1 MLLLLILAHIQPPLI
16 LLILMC
22 RLSAAAVLAS
32 RSEGAGAFLLHHA
45 KPSPVEW
52 GLATSYPPLSTGA
65 GSAWRG
71 DPPIVL
77 LICSSLLVLL
87 AGLIYVK
94 DFTLRPETP
103 KMIEIIEEIIAVIV
117 FFALPTRGLL
127 LVSVQC
133 YVCKLFELCTS
144 KCNFHQHTVGFCD
157 PGSS

>member
-32 RSEGAGAFLLHHA
+32 RSEGAGAFLHHA
-45 KPSPVEW
+45 KPLPVEW

-65 GSAWRG
+65 GSAWHG

-103 KMIEIIEEIIAVIV
+103 KMIEIIEEIIVVIV
-117 FFALPTRGLL
+117 FFCFA
-127 LVSVQC
+127 
-133 YVCKLFELCTS
+133 
-144 KCNFHQHTVGFCD
+144 N
-157 PGSS
+157 

>member
-32 RSEGAGAFLLHHA
+32 RSEGVGAFLLHHA

-65 GSAWRG
+65 GSAWCG

-103 KMIEIIEEIIAVIV
+103 KMIEIIEEIIVVIV
-117 FFALPTRGLL
+117 FFCFA
-127 LVSVQC
+127 
-133 YVCKLFELCTS
+133 
-144 KCNFHQHTVGFCD
+144 N
-157 PGSS
+157 